1 MARGFDGKHPQ
12 TLPQACQSVWFHV
25 RAVPKPEEHPSG
37 PAPRPLSSSSTSLV
51 LRERSLGS
59 LNVACLLPHGWPF
72 PWASPHLPFAFP
84 RNTLCSQQ
92 SRGEA
97 GGSRQRPR
105 PPREGST
112 LNITA
117 IPGFN
122 LAF

>member
-59 LNVACLLPHGWPF
+59 LNVACLLLTAGRSPGRHPTCPLPF
-72 PWASPHLPFAFP
+72 PATHCAAS
-84 RNTLCSQQ
+84 
-92 SRGEA
+92 EA
-97 GGSRQRPR
+97 GGRLAGAGSGPGRQGKARR
-105 PPREGST
+105 
-112 LNITA
+112 
-117 IPGFN
+117 
-122 LAF
+122 